1 MNQQQ
6 IEAKLREI
14 IGKRVSGI
22 KPEAI
27 TAIGELAE
35 LGIDSLAFSWI
46 LADMEEAFEFEM
58 RGADVMKLKTLATAV
73 EFVDQHV
80 NK

>member
-1 MNQQQ
+1 
-6 IEAKLREI
+6 
-14 IGKRVSGI
+14 
-22 KPEAI
+22 
-27 TAIGELAE
+27 
-35 LGIDSLAFSWI
+35 
-46 LADMEEAFEFEM
+46 MEEAFEFEM

>member
-1 MNQQQ
+1 MNRQQ

-14 IGKRVSGI
+14 IVKRVAGV

-27 TAIGELAE
+27 TLTGELVA

-46 LADMEEAFEFEM
+46 LADMEETFEFEM

-73 EFVDQHV
+73 EFVEQHV
-80 NK
+80 KK

>member
-1 MNQQQ
+1 MDQQQ
-6 IEAKLREI
+6 IEAKLRQI
-14 IGKRVSGI
+14 IGKQVAGV

-27 TAIGELAE
+27 TATGELAA

-58 RGADVMKLKTLATAV
+58 RGADVMKLKTLATAI
-73 EFVDQHV
+73 EFVGQHV

>member
-1 MNQQQ
+1 MNRQQ

-14 IGKRVSGI
+14 IVKRVAGV

-27 TAIGELAE
+27 TLTGELAA

-58 RGADVMKLKTLATAV
+58 RGADVMKLKTLATAIDFV
-73 EFVDQHV
+73 EQHV
-80 NK
+80 KK

>member
-1 MNQQQ
+1 MNRQQ
-6 IEAKLREI
+6 IEATLREI
-14 IGKRVSGI
+14 IVKRVPGV

-27 TAIGELAE
+27 TPTGELAT

-58 RGADVMKLKTLATAV
+58 RGADVMKLKTLTTAV
-73 EFVDQHV
+73 EFVEQHV
-80 NK
+80 KK

>member
-1 MNQQQ
+1 MNRQQ

-14 IGKRVSGI
+14 IFKRVPGV
-22 KPEAI
+22 KPEVI
-27 TAIGELAE
+27 TLTGELAA

-58 RGADVMKLKTLATAV
+58 RGADVMKLKTLATAIDFV
-73 EFVDQHV
+73 EQHV
-80 NK
+80 KK

>member
-1 MNQQQ
+1 MDQQQ
-6 IEAKLREI
+6 IETKLRQI
-14 IGKRVSGI
+14 IAKRVAGV

-27 TAIGELAE
+27 ALTGELAA

-73 EFVDQHV
+73 EFVEQHV
-80 NK
+80 RK

>member
-1 MNQQQ
+1 MNRQQ

-14 IGKRVSGI
+14 IVKRVPGV

-27 TAIGELAE
+27 TLTGELAT

-58 RGADVMKLKTLATAV
+58 RGADVMKLKTLTTAV
-73 EFVDQHV
+73 EFVEQHV
-80 NK
+80 KK